1 MIAEQAIE
9 DKLYSD
15 LKELIILY
23 NLLENVDDVK
33 QLIES
38 ESKT

>member
-23 NLLENVDDVK
+23 NLLENVDGVK